1 MSAFNSTSI
10 TSTPTRTLKTSAS
23 SEELHGT
30 PALDY
35 TRVTSILNPVDPP
48 VGTRA
53 SEFFTQPITI
63 ASPAAMT
70 DSRVPAMTDSP
81 ASIKTDPA
89 APAMTDSSG
98 PVGVAVPAAIP
109 AAVPAAVHAVEE
121 NTPPAH
127 GMAVDTLI
135 PPVPL
140 LNHSIVNH
148 HAIATVNHPTPVQAT
163 TAAPGP
169 ILAGSQAEDEDSDDD
184 DDDDDADIGNNNP
197 SSGSNRATLANGTF
211 RCINDEHEE
220 CRTGQVTLDLSRKV
234 ISDHFGRNK
243 ACTRLIKDWP
253 LFCRKHYQR
262 ATYNQKL
269 WQARKITLILRQF
282 NIIDQQFPGTKYTV
296 ALKKSEENR
305 LNTFSRKIAS
315 GLDPEEATAF
325 VAPEKGKHFEA
336 PVEVLREIEQ
346 LNYLGQNKT
355 KAEVE
360 ECINSIYDMLHG
372 EETDQVP
379 SIEFLPQLDQNGKPF
394 DANDR
399 GKKAKKATPRVSA
412 KGAIQKTSGKTGRG
426 SKKAVGA
433 GIV

>member
-23 SEELHGT
+23 SEELRGT

-35 TRVTSILNPVDPP
+35 TRVTSLLNPVNPP
-48 VGTRA
+48 VGIR
-53 SEFFTQPITI
+53 SSGLFTQPITI
-63 ASPAAMT
+63 ASPAA
-70 DSRVPAMTDSP
+70 
-81 ASIKTDPA
+81 IKTDPA

-98 PVGVAVPAAIP
+98 SVGVAVSAAVPAAASAP
-109 AAVPAAVHAVEE
+109 LPAAVHAVEQ

-127 GMAVDTLI
+127 DMAVDTLI
-135 PPVPL
+135 TPVPL
-140 LNHSIVNH
+140 LNHANVNH
-148 HAIATVNHPTPVQAT
+148 ANVNHAIATVNHPTPAQAT
-163 TAAPGP
+163 TVAPGS
-169 ILAGSQAEDEDSDDD
+169 ILAGSQAEEEDSDDD
-184 DDDDDADIGNNNP
+184 DDMDIDNNNP
-197 SSGSNRATLANGTF
+197 SSGSSRATLANGTF

-282 NIIDQQFPGTKYTV
+282 NIIEKQFPGTKYTV

-394 DANDR
+394 EANAR

-426 SKKAVGA
+426 KKAVGA